1 MSGAARNTGSKLV
14 AGAVTLTV
22 AAVGVGTIYLPFV
35 ADRDR
40 LRGMHEEREMSGKDR
55 EEYERALR
63 EMSMKVDPQQ
73 SGPCG
78 GSVVPAPPPLS
89 NSMWKR
95 MNQAALASSASS
107 SSSSSGDQGN
117 KRP

>member
-1 MSGAARNTGSKLV
+1 MIGAARNTGSKLV
-14 AGAVTLTV
+14 AGAVALTV
-22 AAVGVGTIYLPFV
+22 AAVGVGTIYLPFI

-40 LRGMHEEREMSGKDR
+40 LRGMHEESDMSGNDR
-55 EEYERALR
+55 AEYERALR

-73 SGPCG
+73 GGPA
-78 GSVVPAPPPLS
+78 VPAPPPLS

-107 SSSSSGDQGN
+107 SSSRDQGR
-117 KRP
+117 KTP